1 MSMEPA
7 VSSNFNCDIDTCGSL
22 CCRNCPVLTRD
33 EVEKLIADV
42 REEYGLE
49 LVPGRYFRRAK
60 GEHGTYF
67 AVKMI
72 RGQCIFLD
80 KEKRCRIYRCRPLL
94 CELYPATDADCVD
107 IRCPLVSGN
116 KIPDKVLDALK
127 IRYAGEVD
135 KRIRMEH
142 TFRFED

>member
-1 MSMEPA
+1 
-7 VSSNFNCDIDTCGSL
+7 
-22 CCRNCPVLTRD
+22 VLTQD
-33 EVEKLIADV
+33 EVEKLISGV

-49 LVPGRYFRRAK
+49 LIQKRYFRRAK

-67 AVKMI
+67 AAKMI
-72 RGQCIFLD
+72 KGQCIFLD

-94 CELYPATDADCVD
+94 CRLYPVTDADFVD
-107 IRCPLVSGN
+107 VRCPLVSGN
-116 KIPDKVLDALK
+116 KISGQVLDALRQ
-127 IRYAGEVD
+127 RYAGEVD